1 MCIRAPTRRLDRKR
15 NGEPEKAEGKM
26 AIPTVMGTEI
36 EFGIMVKNDPDF
48 DPISSCVLIVNAYRE
63 DPDGK
68 ILWDYDQENPLADA
82 RGFQVEGEKYT
93 PNQQENIARN
103 KTLING
109 ARYYVDHAHPEYS
122 SPEVTNARDLV
133 IHEKAGERVIEI
145 SRREANNL
153 LPEGAQMLIYKN
165 NSDRKGNS
173 YGCHE
178 NYLMDRRTSFKKVV
192 EPLLPFF
199 STRQIWCG
207 AGKVGSESRNHPC
220 DYQLSQRA
228 DFFETEV
235 ALDTM
240 VKRPIVNTRD
250 EPHADREKY
259 RRLHV
264 IVGDS
269 NMSEFTIYLRN
280 GVTALIL
287 SMIEDG
293 AISKDLTLR
302 DPVRT
307 IREVSHDLTL
317 AQEVTMDDG
326 TARTALEIQSDFLEM
341 ALAYTSSRSLDPVQK
356 DVLQKWQDVIEALGR
371 DPMEL
376 DTKID
381 WVIKKRLIESYI
393 GRKKLDWSDPQVQML
408 DLQYHDSRPDK
419 GLYYLLERQGKVERI
434 VTDEEIQHAVYN
446 PPRDTRAFFRGECL
460 RRYPSEVFGVN
471 WDSISFGLENE
482 SIKRVMMAEP
492 LKGTSEFVEELLD
505 RSETAAVLLENMGS

>member
-1 MCIRAPTRRLDRKR
+1 
-15 NGEPEKAEGKM
+15 M

-36 EFGIMVKNDPDF
+36 EYGIMVKNDPDF

-109 ARYYVDHAHPEYS
+109 ARFYVDHAHPEYS

-133 IHEKAGERVIEI
+133 IHEKAGERILEI
-145 SRREANNL
+145 SRREADQL
-153 LPEGAQMLIYKN
+153 LPAGAKMLIYKN

-178 NYLMDRRTSFKKVV
+178 NYLMDRRTSFKQVV

-199 STRQIWCG
+199 ATRQIWCG
-207 AGKVGSESRNHPC
+207 AGKVGSENRGHLC
-220 DYQLSQRA
+220 DYQISQRA

-269 NMSEFTIYLRN
+269 NMSEYTIYLRN
-280 GVTALIL
+280 GVTSLIL

-293 AISKDLTLR
+293 AIVRNLSLR
-302 DPVRT
+302 DPVRS
-307 IREVSHDLTL
+307 IREVSHDVSLT
-317 AQEVTMDDG
+317 QKYSMDDG
-326 TARTALEIQSDFLEM
+326 ISRTAIEIQNDFLEM
-341 ALAYTSSRSLDPVQK
+341 ALAYTSSRSLDPILK
-356 DVLQKWQDVIEALGR
+356 DLLQKWQDVMEALAR

-376 DTKID
+376 DTRID
-381 WVIKKRLIESYI
+381 WVIKKRLIESYM
-393 GRKKLDWSDPQVQML
+393 GRKKLGWGDSQVSML

-419 GLYYLLERQGKVERI
+419 GLYYLLERQGKVQRI
-434 VTDEEIQHAVYN
+434 VTDEEIEHAIYH

-471 WDSISFGLENE
+471 WDSISFGVADE
-482 SIKRVMMAEP
+482 SIKRIMMAEP
-492 LKGTSEFVEELLD
+492 LKGTSEFVEGLLD
-505 RSETAAVLLENMGS
+505 RSETAAALLENMEA

>member
-1 MCIRAPTRRLDRKR
+1 
-15 NGEPEKAEGKM
+15 M
-26 AIPTVMGTEI
+26 AISTVMGTEI

-63 DPDGK
+63 DPDGH

-109 ARYYVDHAHPEYS
+109 ARFYVDHAHPEYS

-145 SRREANNL
+145 SRREASQL
-153 LPEGAQMLIYKN
+153 LPAGAQMLIYKN

-178 NYLMDRRTSFKKVV
+178 NYLMDRRTSFKQVV

-199 STRQIWCG
+199 ATRQIWCG
-207 AGKVGSESRNHPC
+207 AGKVGSENRGNPC

-269 NMSEFTIYLRN
+269 NMSEYTIYLRN

-293 AISKDLTLR
+293 AISKDMSLR
-302 DPVRT
+302 DPVRV
-307 IREVSHDLTL
+307 IREVSHDPSLSRKVVM
-317 AQEVTMDDG
+317 ENG
-326 TARTALEIQSDFLEM
+326 SSRTALEIQNDFLEM
-341 ALAYTSSRSLDPVQK
+341 ALAYTSSRSLDPIQK
-356 DVLQKWQDVIEALGR
+356 DVLQKWQDVMEALAR

-376 DTKID
+376 DTRID
-381 WVIKKRLIESYI
+381 WVIKKSLIESYMS
-393 GRKKLDWSDPQVQML
+393 RKNLQWDDSQVQML
-408 DLQYHDSRPDK
+408 DLQYHDSRPEK
-419 GLYYLLERQGKVERI
+419 GLYHLLERQGKVERI
-434 VTDEEIQHAVYN
+434 VTDEEIQHAIYN
-446 PPRDTRAFFRGECL
+446 PPRDTRAYFRGECL

-471 WDSISFGLENE
+471 WDSISFGLEDE

-492 LKGTSEFVEELLD
+492 LKGTSEFVEALLD
-505 RSETAAVLLENMGS
+505 RSETAAVLLENMEA